1 MCLTQFAC
9 KDIRTD
15 GVSLKISFHFGIYF
29 NFQFCAELL
38 KAFWKREELE
48 NTFSL
53 YIFKNPYDKIY
64 LSLD

>member
-1 MCLTQFAC
+1 MAQNV
-9 KDIRTD
+9 IYPGD
-15 GVSLKISFHFGIYF
+15 GSVCAWEKGEIHHFGIHF

-53 YIFKNPYDKIY
+53 YIFKNPYDKIC